1 VLLCYVCCA
10 CAPLQQQPMS
20 QQAKTRLKMKE
31 KPVYLRVLLE
41 SNIVSACRWD
51 AAPNIV

>member
-1 VLLCYVCCA
+1 
-10 CAPLQQQPMS
+10 
-20 QQAKTRLKMKE
+20 LKMKE